1 MLVPHTEAE
10 KLHIINA
17 VKRAVVDPSKL
28 TKKAYN
34 FLYLANGFIA
44 HYNKGGFISHYEAP
58 GKLKDAILERQNS
71 NQWSNFRE
79 NDKDYAYY
87 MSKKDIYNRIVNA
100 IK

>member
-34 FLYLANGFIA
+34 FLYLSSGFIA
-44 HYNKGGFISHYEAP
+44 HYSKDGFISHYSAP
-58 GKLKDAILERQNS
+58 GKLKDTILSHQKQ

-79 NDKDYAYY
+79 NDKDFAYY
-87 MSKKDIYNRIVNA
+87 RSKADIYNRIVEA

>member
-17 VKRAVVDPSKL
+17 VKRAVVDPTKL
-28 TKKAYN
+28 TKKAYS
-34 FLYLANGFIA
+34 FLHLANGFIA

>member
-34 FLYLANGFIA
+34 FLYLSSGFIA
-44 HYNKGGFISHYEAP
+44 HHNKYGFISQYSAP
-58 GKLKDAILERQNS
+58 GKLKDTILSHQKQ

-87 MSKKDIYNRIVNA
+87 MSKADIYNRIVNA

>member
-17 VKRAVVDPSKL
+17 IKRAVVDPSKL

-34 FLYLANGFIA
+34 FLYLSSGFIA
-44 HYNKGGFISHYEAP
+44 HHNKYGFISHYSAP
-58 GKLKDAILERQNS
+58 GKLKDTILSHQKQ

-87 MSKKDIYNRIVNA
+87 MSKADIYNRIVNA